1 MAETTRDDDARGQ
14 ADERSAGAALR
25 PGPGGAL
32 HPGAELA
39 LSASVSAPVSGAAY
53 LAALALSVAW
63 ILLGVFVW
71 YGTAPEGLVARGL
84 ALVSVVVPVAMIWVL
99 ALTLD
104 QVRHLRAERQRLQMI
119 MDQMRLKAGNTP
131 AARPAPAFAPGAQS
145 QAPVAQAPAQMPVT
159 RTEDSPRLTF
169 QSRREGPALPRFE
182 EQPGLGLD
190 APEDTG
196 TPLGMED
203 FLRAIHF
210 PDGPEDVK
218 AFAALKL
225 ALADRLTSKLIQASQ
240 DVLNLLAEDGIYMDD
255 LGPDRAKPELWRKF
269 AAGERGRAIAA
280 LGGVRDRS
288 CLALTAAR
296 MREDEIFR
304 DVAHH
309 FLRSFDKA
317 FVAIEPRAS
326 DAHLSALSD
335 TRTARAFMLF
345 GRVTGT
351 FD

>member
-1 MAETTRDDDARGQ
+1 M
-14 ADERSAGAALR
+14 
-25 PGPGGAL
+25 
-32 HPGAELA
+32 LA
-39 LSASVSAPVSGAAY
+39 LG
-53 LAALALSVAW
+53 LSVAW

-99 ALTLD
+99 ALSLD
-104 QVRHLRAERQRLQMI
+104 QVRLLRAERERLQMV
-119 MDQMRLKAGNTP
+119 MDQMRLQAANAPAPRTAAPP
-131 AARPAPAFAPGAQS
+131 AAAAPAAQARAIPVPAP
-145 QAPVAQAPAQMPVT
+145 PAQP
-159 RTEDSPRLTF
+159 EEAPRLTF
-169 QSRREGPALPRFE
+169 QSRREGSAQPRFE

-190 APEDTG
+190 APEDMG
-196 TPLGMED
+196 APLGMED

-255 LGPDRAKPELWRKF
+255 LAPDRAKPELWRKF

-280 LGGVRDRS
+280 LGGIRDRS

-317 FVAIEPRAS
+317 FVAMEPKAS
-326 DAHLSALSD
+326 DAQLSALSD